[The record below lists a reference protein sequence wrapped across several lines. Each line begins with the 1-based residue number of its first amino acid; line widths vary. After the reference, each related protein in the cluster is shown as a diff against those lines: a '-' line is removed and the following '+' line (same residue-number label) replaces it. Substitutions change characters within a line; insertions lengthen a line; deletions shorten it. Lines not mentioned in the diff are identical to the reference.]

1 MDTEEANTEA
11 NTRWY
16 WMWGFPDPKKLSS
29 DEKSVFAI
37 VVFII
42 QYTFL
47 WIYTLNIASIYN
59 LHEVVYNE
67 KCENL
72 VASQCPR
79 ANLECSS
86 ISPNPVYKQVGLT
99 LRFMG
104 GKVFLLESRKLFE
117 SGPRIPIGKP
127 FCDSVWCQRDRMQGS
142 WYIVTRVTT

>member
-1 MDTEEANTEA
+1 MDTEEANKEA

-16 WMWGFPDPKKLSS
+16 LGFPDPKKLSS
-29 DEKSVFAI
+29 DEKVVFAF

-47 WIYTLNIASIYN
+47 WIYTLNINSIYN

-72 VASQCPR
+72 VAWQCPR
-79 ANLECSS
+79 ANLGCSS
-86 ISPNPVYKQVGLT
+86 ISPYPAMKQVGLT

-117 SGPRIPIGKP
+117 SEPRIPIGKP